1 MDGIFGTPTTDEEDG
16 DPAVRASLLPIAQ
29 FGSNPGAL
37 KMFLYSP
44 NKSAAKARPLVV
56 VLHGCTQTAAG
67 YNAAS
72 GWSRLAD
79 RENFLVL
86 LPQQQSS
93 NNQQTCFSWFEP
105 GDTRRDEGEAL
116 SIRQMIAK
124 AVEAGADSKRIYICG
139 LSAGGAMACAMLAL
153 YPEVFAGGA
162 ILAGLPFGA
171 AGNVSEALDTMYS
184 GKIRDSKIWG
194 DHVRAANP
202 AFLGPWP
209 TVSIWHGTGDRT
221 VKPINAGELVK
232 QWTNVQGVSADAP
245 TEDLIGDVT
254 RRTWHDATDTPRVI
268 EYSIPGMGHG
278 TPVDDVDPPA
288 PFFLPAGLSATAQ
301 LAEDWS
307 LRTQDRPPRTLL
319 SRLGL
324 SSSR

>member
-1 MDGIFGTPTTDEEDG
+1 MDGIFDAPADEALDSE
-16 DPAVRASLLPIAQ
+16 PAVPAALEPVFD

-37 KMFLYSP
+37 KMFLYTP
-44 NKSAAKARPLVV
+44 KRVATKARALVV
-56 VLHGCTQTAAG
+56 VLHGCAQTAAG
-67 YNAAS
+67 YDRAS

-79 RENFLVL
+79 RDDFMVL
-86 LPQQQSS
+86 LAQQQSA

-105 GDTRRDEGEAL
+105 GDTRRDGGEAL
-116 SIRQMIAK
+116 SIRQMIAT
-124 AVEAGADSKRIYICG
+124 AVEAGADPKRVYICG

-153 YPEVFAGGA
+153 YPEIFAGGA
-162 ILAGLPFGA
+162 IIAGLPFGT
-171 AGNVSEALDTMYS
+171 AGNVSEAFESMYS

-194 DHVRAANP
+194 DLVRAANP

-232 QWTNVQGVSADAP
+232 QWTNVQGVAADAP
-245 TEDLIGDVT
+245 SEDQVGGAT
-254 RRTWHDATDTPRVI
+254 RRVWRDASDTPRVI

-278 TPVDDVDPPA
+278 TPVDDIDPPA

-301 LAEDWS
+301 LAKDWS
-307 LRTQDRPPRTLL
+307 LRTDDRPPKSLL

-324 SSSR
+324 RP